1 MRLHYGSG
9 YINPYA
15 WFDYFVDKYYFT
27 YDFVA
32 NLLVGNKT
40 CYVYMTFIILFVGL
54 SHV

>member
-1 MRLHYGSG
+1 MAQVISTLKLGL
-9 YINPYA
+9 IILLI
-15 WFDYFVDKYYFT
+15 KYYFT

-32 NLLVGNKT
+32 NLLVGKKT

>member
-1 MRLHYGSG
+1 MAQVISTLKLGL
-9 YINPYA
+9 IILMI
-15 WFDYFVDKYYFT
+15 KYYFT

>member
-1 MRLHYGSG
+1 MAQVIPTLKLGL
-9 YINPYA
+9 IILLI
-15 WFDYFVDKYYFT
+15 KYYFT

-32 NLLVGNKT
+32 NLLVGNKI

>member
-1 MRLHYGSG
+1 MAQVISTLKLGL
-9 YINPYA
+9 IILLI
-15 WFDYFVDKYYFT
+15 KYYFT

-40 CYVYMTFIILFVGL
+40 CYVYMAFIILFVGL

>member
-1 MRLHYGSG
+1 MAQVISTLKLGL
-9 YINPYA
+9 IILLI
-15 WFDYFVDKYYFT
+15 KYYRYFT

-40 CYVYMTFIILFVGL
+40 CYVYMAFIILFVGL

>member
-1 MRLHYGSG
+1 MAQVISTPKLGL
-9 YINPYA
+9 IILLI
-15 WFDYFVDKYYFT
+15 KYYFT